1 MGELAHRFVDGGRRQ
16 LRIELGQRRAQI
28 AHQHHIAFARPTQR
42 TGRAEGLLIPG
53 VGTLPIQHLSQM
65 LGKGGLYQA
74 VFAIDVGVG
83 HGVLWLNLWLVFD
96 SLGESLSQINYM

>member
-1 MGELAHRFVDGGRRQ
+1 
-16 LRIELGQRRAQI
+16 
-28 AHQHHIAFARPTQR
+28 
-42 TGRAEGLLIPG
+42 
-53 VGTLPIQHLSQM
+53 M